1 MHETTNELIQNNYI
15 VANFVVFKQRDNII
29 NNLCMTATQF

>member
-15 VANFVVFKQRDNII
+15 VANFVVSKQRDNII